1 MLPHSRGA
9 PAVWAC
15 LCVVLLLLCCLCAAY
30 DVPVAEDVV
39 LLGSLVWPAYTSVQG
54 GAVLGIVTDFHG
66 ASFALRRPRV
76 DLGCK
81 FGTAVVA
88 ARVARPGLVECNA
101 PAHSP
106 GFVRV
111 ELALNNDTAGLH
123 SLTDTA
129 ALLYRLPATISA
141 LHPAAGVTGSPVSV
155 VGDGFAPGATCHFE
169 GIPVPATFEST
180 RLARCPI
187 PAGLQAGPVAVTLSN
202 GGDQA
207 AGGVMAAEFTVLEE
221 PFVSRATPL
230 TGPFTGGTRVQVSG
244 TGLELSDARCC
255 FGAVCTSAAQ
265 APGAGGMQ
273 LECVAPAYQ
282 ASGGQAVFWID
293 LGKGVAVDADSR
305 MAFRF
310 SRAPGVRAVVPEDI
324 SAAGGV
330 AVQVFVGNAVTH
342 MAAACR
348 MGSGPLSAAAYFAGL
363 DAFRCFCL
371 PGDTGFT
378 VLHLDA
384 GDGVDW
390 TAGAAVQV
398 VTSPMIRPAPSSS
411 GPPWGGTLLF
421 AAGFDATEAALCRFG
436 DSPAP
441 TVFVSS
447 VLLVCEQPALD
458 AGPVPLDFSGTN
470 DNVAALFRAEHTV
483 ARPAVATVLTPPHGV
498 DAGGTAV
505 VAMARD
511 ISDDAAAV
519 VCRLGTTDVAG
530 AKLSA
535 VAVRCVSAAHAPGSI
550 PAQLSARSQLAPLPW
565 LPFQYEPAPGLLR
578 IGVDSAAGRLLLH
591 GFSLPVHDGMSCLLD
606 GAAVPGAAVS
616 ATLVGCALPAPWVGS
631 LGYVELRLL
640 QTEAVVA
647 SSEQRVGDHFQAPAA
662 AVYRVF
668 PAMAPTA
675 GGTLVTVRG
684 SDFGQGAICVFR
696 GSPDVRQAVVVSTA
710 VSVCETP
717 AVAEPGPSGFG
728 VTGDTTDADVGITFF
743 SAPAIIDFEAPYGF
757 TTGGT
762 AVRLAVDIDPG
773 RDVLLFCRFDSI
785 SYVTTTWSSNGEL
798 SCTAPARGA
807 GTVPVHLTGFS
818 NSLEAAAGGFTYV
831 AAPLLQAVLPDVVS
845 ASVFSTVTLPLSQ
858 LLPLPFFCSTKQLST
873 PMRPAGDGLACDVS
887 PDSVG
892 FFTLEISV
900 PQSDPVARFQLAATP
915 RVVLFGASPVT
926 GVAGGGTLRFLS
938 GSHFSPLDMR
948 CVYDASFG
956 SAAFAVSSAL
966 AVCEGGDLGSTTGQL
981 SLLSAAGVS
990 GSLLYRTAPPPYPTS
1005 LTPEVSNILGTT
1017 TVSVAVLQAGSIVAC
1032 RVGTF
1037 FPVAATVGSADVRC
1051 LAPAHA
1057 PGSVPVGLSPN
1068 SRDADFVPGLLAYHA
1083 PAAPTG
1089 LSPPAAP
1096 TEGGTPCLVTL
1107 DKVLS
1112 GQQPQCSVGP
1122 AQSGAESVA
1131 GAAVPSV
1138 VCVVPAH
1145 AAGFTALMLQYSND
1159 AAVSAGLF
1167 FEYRLPGSVWSM
1179 QPKLVVPGTV
1189 VTVSTADAHQG
1200 AACAFTSDAAWPG
1213 GTAVLSTALVR
1224 CEATQS
1230 PGLSATMPLDVL
1242 SLSSL
1247 SWTFVTGA
1255 SVLSVA
1261 PVWGTSDGGTS
1272 VALQCSLPQTLCRF
1286 ATTGPIAGRPD
1297 GNTLVC
1303 DTPAH
1308 VTRPVA
1314 LASSA
1319 ELPAWSPMGAT
1330 FVYLGRVTATAVL
1343 SPASISTTGLTTVTV
1358 AADGVVPGVLPTC
1371 LVGLLSSM
1379 AMYEPDNRMACP
1391 VAGVGPGFTTVAIGA
1406 PGGLADGATE
1416 LEVHVPS
1423 AALYAFPS
1431 VVAAEGGSVISLAM
1445 IDGLPTGSCVFGSA
1459 VAPGAW
1465 VSSALMRCE
1474 AIGGDPGAVV
1484 ALTAE
1489 ASSSSR
1495 SFTAVEFQPALLV
1508 TGSTPAAGPETGG
1521 TLTTVTT
1528 SVRASDSPLLA
1539 CGFGTL
1545 FPVAASWV
1553 SASVLQCSSP
1563 ATYPSATAV
1572 AVYPRAV
1579 PLFAS
1584 ANGADRI
1591 TADVFF
1597 EVQAGVHIGAIT
1609 PRSGIHLGQTPV
1621 FISGAGFVNST
1632 DLACRFG
1639 LVPVPATFLSYANL
1653 LCVAPAQ
1660 APGPVFVEVTNNG
1673 QDFTTDR
1680 VLFFY
1685 GTCPL
1690 GHYCPDGE
1698 ALACPRGSF
1707 CAGTSNFNFTLCPP
1721 GTFQSQTG
1729 QAACLPAPVGFFA
1742 PDFGMVMPRLCPR
1755 GLVCDL
1761 TGLAGGL
1768 AACPPGHYC
1777 LEGTRTAN
1785 FSDFRVSE
1793 RPLPCPFG
1801 FFCGS
1806 GVTTSTSIANNLT
1819 TPQPCAPG
1827 YLCEPGSVTPQ
1838 GSGPCPTGYYCPA
1851 GQFIPCPP
1859 RTYCPNVGN
1868 TQPTPCLPGMY
1879 NDQSGLSTCKQC
1891 PVGTV
1896 CPGFTR
1902 QLPEPCPPGYV
1913 CDTVGLPLPITRCPA
1928 GHFCLEN
1935 TLTTDPLAPLDDQQ
1949 LLRALPSGFT
1959 LNVSNFRPFPCYPA
1973 TFCLDGVG
1981 NSTTVA
1987 GDYFHPQPCN
1997 AGSYCE
2003 WATSDVTVA
2012 AAAGSTDISNPKLP
2026 CPGGSYCPQGT
2037 YIPIPAPRGSFASGT
2052 GNAQA
2057 ALCLPGTYTH
2067 YEGFQSCLSCPA
2079 GYECRTD
2086 GTYKPT
2092 ICGAGNYR
2100 STRDSITCLSCPAGT
2115 WSPYRG
2121 LTDEALCLPC
2131 KPGLVCGVDG
2141 MTNSKP
2147 YGQQGQVQTT
2157 NDNIAACETTPPGPT
2172 CRQIALQPLGQAVL
2186 CPEGYVCDART
2197 TIANAKCPDGYFCGL
2212 GTTPETQ
2219 FANPCP
2225 AGYYCPA
2232 GSGASARNQFPCQAC
2247 FYCPSGTGI
2256 IPFRCPNGTQS
2267 VSGSKTINDCS
2278 ADQITFWR
2286 VSPLHTALINRVYA
2300 LASGNATSSNS
2311 SNMTSGSGSGTNSS
2325 QASNSTNSSTP
2336 TGIPGALDLL
2346 NSYPRCSPSAFDALQ
2361 PAFVTNP
2368 ENPDVAITDI
2378 EGQPLVY
2385 FQLPRNYI
2393 AKVRL
2398 DFRNISSTLVYGSHY
2413 EVAIF
2418 TGNFALQS
2426 TCDATDYQK
2435 VPCPPWSTGDGI
2447 NLATMG
2453 VIQSQLNEVKCPR
2466 STNGLEL
2473 PFWFARNGLYGQS
2486 TNNVQSPVSG
2496 TYVDKRDMLEL
2507 NLMANDDLQFRVE
2520 IRMLDGRYQS
2530 ANRRSF
2536 LDTMCIDLVAPQRG
2550 GTANSSFHIIY
2561 PRNDNFQLPLN
2572 APVEAQ
2578 KQRSVVKNYLD
2589 CTATGG
2595 LTVDPTCRLVQ
2606 PEVTLAFNS
2615 SFSSEYLLAQGL
2627 LTSLAAAA
2635 NGTVTNAS
2643 STSSEAV
2650 VYNPLAGIP
2659 LVTPLPT
2666 TSTTVPDVIALEAN
2680 VLQDANNFWST
2691 GDSLVA
2697 IDYLPFFSACR
2708 GFDSNAYLWDILQ
2721 TEWTPNAD
2729 LSVGYGTG
2737 CQLFSPDETVFISQW
2752 APQIFNVVAD
2762 VCDISFTCLLQENY
2776 QAASAVTRWFEA
2788 NGDAL
2793 FYMTEEPEERDLL
2806 FESSVASSST
2816 SIPPHDTS
2824 YYAAKLAT
2832 QGLMRVNFGPAAGV
2846 YVPGTVPKMVTLEL
2860 TYFPYTAE
2868 NKRLVSTA
2876 VTMDGYLAASTHNGE
2891 YTLNILLTPLGWFEL
2906 LNAFAFDTQF
2916 YTVLF
2921 VGIGVISDFVLWG
2934 FWLATRLFTRLRDP
2948 PKFKGVS
2955 LLSLLIEQQVTGIFL
2970 AMLPFALGE
2979 LAVRQMFLNFTWY
2992 INFSGNIDTY
3002 LTSNADAV
3010 TVSGRIGLTFIVM
3023 GMFGLWCGSS
3033 ILVPERPRDDTEALL
3048 RATGEEDEEEEFFTP
3063 IRWRRTHFISGCLI
3077 IIVCELYLAEFSTV
3091 ATYNTYLFFCWFGMK
3106 WYHFLLE
3113 NVCDLFLAEAFM
3125 VSAIGCIS
3133 ECVEG
3138 FVTIAAATFT
3148 EFALAYILDV
3158 MYDAFEAL
3166 FLDVGL
3172 EIMGEYASGTV
3183 KRLERLYYR
3192 VSKRTITQQL
3202 LHGGEEEEEE
3212 EGTLEAV
3219 MEALVS
3225 YSPKGASKIVLPFCL
3240 YLCWDF
3246 NAQLQ
3251 YTTLWGIRRSDLLL
3265 YTLFL
3270 VVAIPFQ
3277 WLQATYI
3284 FNALELFRGFQVYDY
3299 LRYAKYRFQT
3309 RTARWKGFEA
3319 HFDES
3324 IEPGLRS
3331 SDQMCFSSQW
3341 YFVLS
3346 IVGGFGVMLMFG
3358 ILMLI
3363 RAAYNPFGDILFLM
3377 TVLLVTLGCNLG
3389 SQAAIALADLAS
3401 LWKIRE
3407 SGDTHDEHDAMF
3419 NPAELVLAPTGR
3431 RQERR
3436 QPAVEQVPYDFTS
3449 ADIASEAFKRAFLE
3463 QNRMWLLEQLGD
3475 AVAPRRTRR
3484 SALGALSSD
3493 DDSVEEDDMFGPVT
3507 MSPTSVDALRQ
3518 WAAAAIARAPGRH
3531 RRAPAEAILTTDDE
3545 DEPAF
3550 PPAAL
3555 SQTAA
3560 AVLSGWLGAARS
3572 VRRRTPPDVLSSS
3585 GETTS
3590 HTTSSYVDIPLQPA
3604 SQAAALAWLA
3614 VSRQRAARN
3623 VPETAMSL
3631 TSSSRGTSDSSS
3643 DDAAMPANLSAR
3655 ARGIVLAWLYTAR
3668 RSFATTD
3675 I

>member
-1 MLPHSRGA
+1 MLLRQAAQRRRSA
-9 PAVWAC
+9 LALPA
-15 LCVVLLLLCCLCAAY
+15 LCVVLLLLCCLCAGY
-30 DVPVAEDVV
+30 DVPIAEDVV

-54 GAVLGIVTDFHG
+54 GAVLGIVADFHG
-66 ASFALRRPRV
+66 ATFALRRPRV

-101 PAHSP
+101 PAHSA

-129 ALLYRLPATISA
+129 ALLYRLPATISG
-141 LHPAAGVTGSPVSV
+141 LHPAAGVVGVVVSV
-155 VGDGFAPGATCHFE
+155 VGDGFAPGAICHFE
-169 GIPVPATFEST
+169 GTPAPATFEST
-180 RLARCPI
+180 TLAHCAV
-187 PAGLQAGPVAVTLSN
+187 PAGLRVGPVAVTLSN
-202 GGDQA
+202 GGDQT
-207 AGGVMAAEFTVLEE
+207 AGAVMAAEFTVLEE
-221 PFVSRATPL
+221 PFVSRAAPL

-255 FGAVCTSAAQ
+255 FGTVCTSAAQ
-265 APGAGGMQ
+265 APRAGGGIQ
-273 LECVAPAYQ
+273 LECVASANQ
-282 ASGGQAVFWID
+282 ASGGQGAFWID
-293 LGKGVAVDADSR
+293 LGKGMAADADSR
-305 MAFRF
+305 MTFRYT
-310 SRAPGVRAVVPEDI
+310 RAPALRAVVPEDI
-324 SAAGGV
+324 SAAGGA
-330 AVQVFVGNAVTH
+330 AVQVLVDNAVMH
-342 MAAACR
+342 MVAACR
-348 MGSGPLSAAAYFAGL
+348 LGSGPPSAAAYMAGL
-363 DAFRCFCL
+363 DAFMCFCL
-371 PGDTGFT
+371 PVDTGFT
-378 VLHLDA
+378 VLQVDA
-384 GDGVDW
+384 GDDVDW
-390 TAGAAVQV
+390 TATAAVQV
-398 VTSPMIRPAPSSS
+398 VTPPVIRPTPSSI

-421 AAGFDATEAALCRFG
+421 AAGFDAAVATRCRFG
-436 DSPAP
+436 DVTAP
-441 TVFVSS
+441 SVLVSS
-447 VLLVCEQPALD
+447 ALLVCEQPALD
-458 AGPVPLDFSGTN
+458 VGPVPLDFGGLT
-470 DNVAALFRAEHTV
+470 DNVASLFRAEHFV
-483 ARPAVATVLTPPHGV
+483 SRPAIATVITPTQGV
-498 DAGGTAV
+498 DAGGTAI

-511 ISDDAAAV
+511 ISDDVAAV

-535 VAVRCVSAAHAPGSI
+535 VAVQCVVAAHAPGSV
-550 PAQLSARSQLAPLPW
+550 PAQLNARSQLAPLPW
-565 LPFQYEPAPGLLR
+565 LAFQYVLPPRLLR
-578 IGVDSAAGRLLLH
+578 IGVDPAAGRLLLY
-591 GFSLPVHDGMSCLLD
+591 GSSLPVHDGMSCLLD
-606 GAAVPGAAVS
+606 GAAVPGAVVS
-616 ATLVGCALPAPWVGS
+616 STLVECPLPAPWSHG

-640 QTEAVVA
+640 QTGAVVA
-647 SSEQRVGDHFQAPAA
+647 TSQEPVGYQIQAPAA
-662 AVYRVF
+662 AVHRVF
-668 PAMAPTA
+668 PAVAPTA
-675 GGTLVTVRG
+675 GGTLVTLRG
-684 SDFGQGAICVFR
+684 SDFGLGTVCALR
-696 GSPDVRQAVVVSTA
+696 GSPDVRPAVVVSTA
-710 VSVCETP
+710 VAVCESP
-717 AVAEPGPSGFG
+717 ALAEPGPSGFG
-728 VTGDTTDADVGITFF
+728 VSRNTPDADVGFAF
-743 SAPAIIDFEAPYGF
+743 YSAPAVIDFEAPFGF

-762 AVRLAVDIDPG
+762 VVRLTVDADPD
-773 RDVLLFCRFDSI
+773 RDALLFCRFATI
-785 SYVTTTWSSNGEL
+785 SHVATTWVSNGEL
-798 SCTAPARGA
+798 SCTAPARGV
-807 GTVPVHLTGFS
+807 GTVPAYLTGLS
-818 NSLEAAAGGFTYV
+818 NSVGAAASDFTYL
-831 AAPLLQAVLPDVVS
+831 APPALDAVLPDVVL
-845 ASVFSTVTLPLSQ
+845 ASVFSTVTVPLSQ

-873 PMRPAGDGLACDVS
+873 PMRPAGTGLACDVS

-900 PQSDPVARFQLAATP
+900 PQSDPVARFQLTATP

-926 GVAGGGTLRFLS
+926 GVASGGTLRFLS
-938 GSHFSPLDMR
+938 GSHFSALHMQ
-948 CVYDASFG
+948 CAYDATLG
-956 SAAFAVSSAL
+956 SMAFAVSSAL
-966 AVCEGGDLGSTTGQL
+966 AVCEGSDLGSPTGQL

-990 GSLLYRTAPPPYPTS
+990 GSLLYRTAPQPYPTS
-1005 LTPEVSNILGTT
+1005 LNPEVANLLGTT
-1017 TVSVAVLQAGSIVAC
+1017 TVSVAISQASSIVAC

-1037 FPVAATVGSADVRC
+1037 FPVAATVGGADVLC
-1051 LAPAHA
+1051 LAPAHT
-1057 PGSVPVGLSPN
+1057 PGAVPLGLSPN
-1068 SRDADFVPGLLAYHA
+1068 SRDADFLPGHLLYQA
-1083 PAAPTG
+1083 PAAPISV
-1089 LSPPAAP
+1089 SPPAAP
-1096 TEGGTPCLVTL
+1096 TEGGTPCLITL
-1107 DKVLS
+1107 DKGLS
-1112 GQQPQCSVGP
+1112 GQHPQCSVGP
-1122 AQSGAESVA
+1122 AQSGTESVF

-1138 VCVVPAH
+1138 LCIAPLH
-1145 AAGFTALMLQYSND
+1145 AAGFTALTLQYSND
-1159 AAVSAGLF
+1159 AAVSPGLF
-1167 FEYRLPGSVWSM
+1167 IEYRLPATVRGM
-1179 QPKLVVPGTV
+1179 QPILVVPGTV
-1189 VTVSTADAHQG
+1189 VTVSTADAHPG
-1200 AACAFTSDAAWPG
+1200 AACAFASDATWPG
-1213 GTAVLSTALVR
+1213 GTVVLSTALVR
-1224 CEATQS
+1224 CEADRS
-1230 PGLSATMPLDVL
+1230 PGLSAAMPLDVL
-1242 SLSSL
+1242 SLSTL
-1247 SWTFVTGA
+1247 LWTFIPGA
-1255 SVLSVA
+1255 SVLSVTPA
-1261 PVWGTSDGGTS
+1261 LGMSDGGS
-1272 VALQCSLPQTLCRF
+1272 AVAVECSLPQTLCRF
-1286 ATTGPIAGRPD
+1286 GTTGPISGKLD

-1303 DTPAH
+1303 SSPAH
-1308 VTRPVA
+1308 ATRSVAVT
-1314 LASSA
+1314 SSA
-1319 ELPAWSPMGAT
+1319 ELPAWSPHGAT
-1330 FVYLGRVTATAVL
+1330 FVYLGRATATAVL
-1343 SPASISTTGLTTVTV
+1343 SPTTISTTGLTAITV
-1358 AADGVVPGVLPTC
+1358 ATDGVVRGVLPTC
-1371 LVGLLSSM
+1371 VVGLLLST
-1379 AMYEPDNRMACP
+1379 AMYEADNLLACP
-1391 VAGVGPGFTTVAIGA
+1391 VAGIGPGFATVAIGA
-1406 PGGLADGATE
+1406 PGGVVDNGATDFV
-1416 LEVHVPS
+1416 VHVPS
-1423 AALYAFPS
+1423 AALYVFPS
-1431 VVAAEGGSVISLAM
+1431 VVAAEGGSVVNLIM
-1445 IDGLPTGSCVFGSA
+1445 IDGMFTDTCAFGGA

-1465 VSSALMRCE
+1465 VSSALMLCE
-1474 AIGGDPGAVV
+1474 AIAGEPGAVM
-1484 ALTAE
+1484 ALAAE
-1489 ASSSSR
+1489 ASTSSR
-1495 SFTAVEFQPALLV
+1495 SSTTVEFQPALLV
-1508 TGSTPAAGPETGG
+1508 SGSSPASGPETGG

-1528 SVRASDSPLLA
+1528 STHASNSPLLA

-1553 SASVLQCSSP
+1553 SSSVLQCTSP

-1572 AVYPRAV
+1572 AVYPRTV

-1584 ANGADRI
+1584 ANSGDRI

-1597 EVQAGVHIGAIT
+1597 EVQAGVNIGAIT

-1621 FISGAGFVNST
+1621 FISGTGFVNST

-1639 LVPVPATFLSYANL
+1639 LVSAPATFLSYTNL

-1838 GSGPCPTGYYCPA
+1838 GSGPCPTGYYCPS

-1879 NDQSGLSTCKQC
+1879 NDESGLSTCKQC

-1935 TLTTDPLAPLDDQQ
+1935 TLTTDPLAPLDEQQ
-1949 LLRALPSGFT
+1949 LLRALPTGFT

-1981 NSTTVA
+1981 NSTTVT

-2100 STRDSITCLSCPAGT
+2100 SIRDSITCLSCPAGT

-2147 YGQQGQVQTT
+2147 YGQQGQLQIL

-2172 CRQIALQPLGQAVL
+2172 CQRVALQPLGQAVL

-2247 FYCPSGTGI
+2247 FYCPVGTGI

-2267 VSGSKTINDCS
+2267 VSGSKSINDCS

-2286 VSPLHTALINRVYA
+2286 VSPLHKALIERVYS

-2311 SNMTSGSGSGTNSS
+2311 SNTTSGTNSS
-2325 QASNSTNSSTP
+2325 QTSNSTNSSAP
-2336 TGIPGALDLL
+2336 TGIPRALDLL
-2346 NSYPRCSPSAFDALQ
+2346 NSYARCSPTAFDALQ
-2361 PAFVTNP
+2361 PAFVTDP
-2368 ENPDVAITDI
+2368 SNPDVPITDI

-2398 DFRNISSTLVYGSHY
+2398 DFRNISSSLVYGSHY

-2418 TGNFALQS
+2418 TGSFALQS
-2426 TCDATDYQK
+2426 TCDATDYQE
-2435 VPCPPWSTGDGI
+2435 VPCPPWSMGDGI

-2453 VIQSQLNEVKCPR
+2453 VIQSQLYEVKCPR

-2486 TNNVQSPVSG
+2486 ANNVQSPAAG

-2507 NLMANDDLQFRVE
+2507 NLVANDDLQFRVE

-2550 GTANSSFHIIY
+2550 GNANSSFHIIY
-2561 PRNDNFQLPLN
+2561 PRNDNYQLPLN

-2589 CTATGG
+2589 CSATGG

-2606 PEVTLAFNS
+2606 PEVTLSFNS

-2635 NGTVTNAS
+2635 NTSMISNAS
-2643 STSSEAV
+2643 TTSSEAA

-2680 VLQDANNFWST
+2680 VLQDSNTFWNT
-2691 GDSLVA
+2691 GDPLVA

-2721 TEWTPNAD
+2721 TEWTPNTD

-2737 CQLFSPDETVFISQW
+2737 CQLFSPEETVFISQW
-2752 APQIFNVVAD
+2752 APQVFNPVAD
-2762 VCDISFTCLLQENY
+2762 LCDISFTCLIQEDY
-2776 QAASAVTRWFEA
+2776 QAASAVTRWFES
-2788 NGDAL
+2788 NGDTL

-2806 FESSVASSST
+2806 FEASVASSST

-2824 YYAAKLAT
+2824 YYSGKLAT
-2832 QGLMRVNFGPAAGV
+2832 QGLKKVAFSPAAGV
-2846 YVPGTVPKMVTLEL
+2846 YVPGTVPKMVTLEMK
-2860 TYFPYTAE
+2860 YFPYTSE
-2868 NKRLVSTA
+2868 NKRLVETS
-2876 VTMDGYLAASTHNGE
+2876 VSMDGYQVASTHNGQ

-2934 FWLATRLFTRLRDP
+2934 FWLGTRLFTRLKDP
-2948 PKFKGVS
+2948 PQFKGVS

-3002 LTSNADAV
+3002 LTSTADAV
-3010 TVSGRIGLTFIVM
+3010 TVSGRKGVTFIAM
-3023 GMFGLWCGSS
+3023 GMFGLWCGATV
-3033 ILVPERPRDDTEALL
+3033 LVPERPRDDTEALL
-3048 RATGEEDEEEEFFTP
+3048 HANEEEDEEEEFFTP
-3063 IRWRRTHFISGCLI
+3063 IRWRRTHFIAGSLL

-3091 ATYNTYLFFCWFGMK
+3091 NTYNTYLFFCWFGMK

-3113 NVCDLFLAEAFM
+3113 NVCDLMVVEAFM
-3125 VSAIGCIS
+3125 VSAIGSIS

-3158 MYDAFEAL
+3158 MYDAFELL
-3166 FLDVGL
+3166 FMDLGL
-3172 EIMGEYASGTV
+3172 EMVGEYASETV

-3212 EGTLEAV
+3212 GTLEAV
-3219 MEALVS
+3219 MESLVS

-3240 YLCWDF
+3240 YMCWDF
-3246 NAQLQ
+3246 NAELQ
-3251 YTTLWGIRRSDLLL
+3251 YTSLWGIKRSDLLL

-3270 VVAIPFQ
+3270 VVVIPFQ
-3277 WLQATYI
+3277 WLQSALI
-3284 FNALELFRGFQVYDY
+3284 FNALEMFRGFQIYDY

-3363 RAAYNPFGDILFLM
+3363 RASYNPFGDILFLL
-3377 TVLLVTLGCNLG
+3377 TVVLVTIGCNLG
-3389 SQAAIALADLAS
+3389 SKAAVALADLAN
-3401 LWKIRE
+3401 LWKIRQ
-3407 SGDTHDEHDAMF
+3407 SGDTQDEHDAMF
-3419 NPAELVLAPTGR
+3419 NPAELVLAPAGR
-3431 RQERR
+3431 RQDRR
-3436 QPAVEQVPYDFTS
+3436 QPVAEQVPYDETS

-3463 QNRMWLLEQLGD
+3463 ENRMWILEQLGD

-3484 SALGALSSD
+3484 SAFGALSSD
-3493 DDSVEEDDMFGPVT
+3493 DDSVDEDDMFGPIT
-3507 MSPTSVDALRQ
+3507 ISPTSVDAVRQ

-3545 DEPAF
+3545 DEPKF

-3572 VRRRTPPDVLSSS
+3572 VRRRAPPDVLSSS

-3590 HTTSSYVDIPLQPA
+3590 HTTASSVDIHLQPA

-3614 VSRQRAARN
+3614 DARQRMARN
-3623 VPETAMSL
+3623 VPATAMS
-3631 TSSSRGTSDSSS
+3631 TSSRGASESSS
-3643 DDAAMPANLSAR
+3643 EDAAMPANLSAR